1 MTAGRGTVRDARRA
15 RQRGVNAARR
25 SRRALAAF
33 SDGSARVLVVGLH
46 NLADGCW
53 AVLTDAGIEVIR
65 VARVAEAIEAL
76 SDPAAQVVIAGADQG
91 RALTAGV
98 RARRELASAHIVLC
112 AALDAPHEL
121 RMALDAGAD
130 DVMRVPFE
138 PEVLAARVAAG
149 LSAARLRANEA
160 LLRSLVANIPGA
172 VYRCACD
179 RDWTME
185 WLSDEIEQISGYPAS
200 EFIHSAVRTFASV
213 IHPDD
218 REQVER
224 SVMDA
229 VAAGRPYTLEYRVV
243 RRDGGER
250 WVLERGQAQE
260 AGDGRRWLDG
270 AIFDITTR
278 RAAEQALREREIVE
292 AQLAEVRASRARI
305 LDAADRARRD
315 IERNLHDGAQQRLL
329 AVALQLQLWLATH
342 RELPEDARAPLH
354 AALHELRDSLSE
366 LRDLAR
372 GLHPAVLSD
381 HGLEHALRALAVR
394 AAVPVALDIALPEER
409 LPMAIE
415 AAAYFAVSEAL
426 TNVAKYAQASEAT
439 VTVEEH
445 HGHLDVTV
453 DDDGVG
459 GAVPRAGSGLQ
470 GLRDRLAALNGTLEI
485 ESDGGGGTTLRA
497 RLPCRETGAR
507 DATPARAAPR

>member
-149 LSAARLRANEA
+149 LRAAQLRANEA

-179 RDWTME
+179 SDWTME
-185 WLSDEIEQISGYPAS
+185 WLSDEIEEISGYPAR
-200 EFIHSAVRTFASV
+200 EFIRSAVRTFASV

-229 VAAGRPYTLEYRVV
+229 VHDGRPYTLEYRIV
-243 RRDGGER
+243 RCDGTER

-270 AIFDITTR
+270 AIFDITAR
-278 RAAEQALREREIVE
+278 RAAEQAMREHEIME

-305 LDAADRARRD
+305 LEAADRARRE
-315 IERNLHDGAQQRLL
+315 IERNLHDGAQQRLVS
-329 AVALQLQLWLATH
+329 VALRLQVWLGAH
-342 RELPEDARAPLH
+342 RDLDQDARAEPELIL
-354 AALHELRDSLSE
+354 AELRAGLAE
-366 LRDLAR
+366 LRDLAH
-372 GLHPAVLSD
+372 GLHPAVLTD
-381 HGLEHALRALAVR
+381 RGLADALSGLAYR
-394 AAVPVALDIALPEER
+394 AAVPVDLHVVLPAER
-409 LPMAIE
+409 LPISVE
-415 AAAYFAVSEAL
+415 AAAYFAVCEAL
-426 TNVAKYAQASEAT
+426 TNVAKYARASRAW
-439 VTVEEH
+439 VNVERRN
-445 HGHLDVTV
+445 GHLDVEV
-453 DDDGVG
+453 GDDGVG
-459 GAVPRAGSGLQ
+459 GANFDSGSGLQ
-470 GLRDRLAALNGTLEI
+470 GLRDRIAAVNGTLDI
-485 ESDGGGGTTLRA
+485 HSVPAAGTTLRA
-497 RLPCRETGAR
+497 RVSV
-507 DATPARAAPR
+507 